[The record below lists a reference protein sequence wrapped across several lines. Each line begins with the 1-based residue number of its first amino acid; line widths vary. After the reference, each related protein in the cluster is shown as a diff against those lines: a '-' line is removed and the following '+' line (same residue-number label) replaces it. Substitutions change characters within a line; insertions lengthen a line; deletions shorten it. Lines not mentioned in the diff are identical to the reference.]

1 MEFKDT
7 EVWGFKHALR
17 GMRNP
22 MNSWEKS
29 DSGICK
35 GGDNGIGC
43 ENCAIQYM
51 CKHTYDRE
59 FKIGKEDMRLAQSL
73 LKAGN
78 EHAKFM
84 RMIHVAVDVD
94 MPRYWWAEADC
105 YKFGSKNSCSTMHT
119 IMKKEITIDDFVV
132 PQIIKDI
139 LHKSSKEKKKYTF
152 KCVLPLNAKLESK
165 VYSVNGYD
173 YEIFNNGEIYS
184 LPKDVPDSIG
194 RIRHYDRKLMTIGQ
208 NSGEYFSVRLGGRNG
223 GRLFP
228 VHKLLA
234 ELFIENDNPL
244 EKYEVNHKDG
254 DKGNCSLDNLE
265 WCTPSENNKH
275 AFDTGLKEVSL
286 YARYR
291 AYILNRK
298 VSPLDIKTIQ
308 EMYKNGYTQT
318 EIAKK
323 YNMNQTQISVIVRGN
338 INELSD
344 DFEEAY
350 VYETVIT
357 RLNELRQMYLD
368 TKDYGYIIRMKRM
381 LPEGFLQMRTW
392 DTNYAELRNMYF
404 QRRHHRLEEE
414 WIDTFCKWIE
424 SLPYAKELIMYEG
437 E

>member
-1 MEFKDT
+1 MEFKETD
-7 EVWGFKHALR
+7 VWGFKHALR

-22 MNSWEKS
+22 MDSWDKS
-29 DSGICK
+29 DSKYWLPNEFTNEKVC
-35 GGDNGIGC
+35 GDNVDWIPYHIG
-43 ENCAIQYM
+43 EN
-51 CKHTYDRE
+51 
-59 FKIGKEDMRLAQSL
+59 DMNLAQKLIKS
-73 LKAGN
+73 GN

-84 RMIHVAVDVD
+84 RMIHVSVDVD

-139 LHKSSKEKKKYTF
+139 LHKSSKIKKKYTF
-152 KCVLPLNAKLESK
+152 KCVLPPNVKLESK

-323 YNMNQTQISVIVRGN
+323 YNMNQTQISAILRGN

-350 VYETVIT
+350 IYETVIT

-368 TKDYGYIIRMKRM
+368 TKDYGYVIRMKRI

-392 DTNYAELRNMYF
+392 DTNYAEIRNMYF

-414 WIDTFCKWIE
+414 WVNIFCKWVE

>member
-1 MEFKDT
+1 MKFTNT
-7 EVWGFKHALR
+7 EVWGFSHSFR

-22 MNSWEKS
+22 KDSWKKS
-29 DSGICK
+29 DSGLCK
-35 GGDNGIGC
+35 GGDDGIGC
-43 ENCAIQYM
+43 DNCAIQDK
-51 CKHTYDRE
+51 CKHAYDGE
-59 FKIGKEDMRLAQSL
+59 YKIGKEDMRLAQTL
-73 LKAGN
+73 LRAGN
-78 EHAKFM
+78 EHSKFM
-84 RMIHVAVDVD
+84 RMIHVCVDVD

-105 YKFGSKNSCSTMHT
+105 YKFGTKNSCSTMHT
-119 IMKKEITIDDFVV
+119 IMKNEITIDDFAI

-139 LHKSSKEKKKYTF
+139 LHKSSNEKKKFKF
-152 KCVLPLNAKLESK
+152 KCVLPKNTQLTSK
-165 VYSVNGYD
+165 IYSINGYD
-173 YEIFNNGEIYS
+173 YEVFNNGEIYS

-223 GRLFP
+223 GKLVP

-234 ELFIENDNPL
+234 ELFIENDNPS
-244 EKYEVNHKDG
+244 EKIEVNHIDG

-265 WCTPSENNKH
+265 WCTPSENNQH

-286 YARYR
+286 YAKYK
-291 AYILNRK
+291 AYINNRK
-298 VSPLDIKTIQ
+298 VSLLDIRKIQ
-308 EMYKNGYTQT
+308 EMYSNGMTQT

-323 YNMNQTQISVIVRGN
+323 FGMKQAQISSILSGN
-338 INELSD
+338 VNEMSD

-350 VYETVIT
+350 IYETIIN

-368 TKDYGYIIRMKRM
+368 TKDYEYVIRMKRI

-404 QRRHHRLEEE
+404 QRENHRLKEE
-414 WIDTFCKWIE
+414 WQDTFCEWVR
-424 SLPYAKELIMYEG
+424 SLPYAEELITYKG

>member
-1 MEFKDT
+1 MEFKNT

-22 MNSWEKS
+22 KDSWDKS
-29 DSGICK
+29 DSEYWLPNK
-35 GGDNGIGC
+35 FME
-43 ENCAIQYM
+43 ENVSGEDIEWTPY
-51 CKHTYDRE
+51 H
-59 FKIGKEDMRLAQSL
+59 IGKNDMKLAQTL
-73 LKAGN
+73 IKAGN
-78 EHAKFM
+78 EHCKFM
-84 RMIHVAVDVD
+84 RMIHVSSDVD

-139 LHKSSKEKKKYTF
+139 LHKSSKRKKKYTF
-152 KCVLPLNAKLESK
+152 KCVLPPNVKLESK

-194 RIRHYDRKLMTIGQ
+194 RIRHYDRKLMIIGQ

-323 YNMNQTQISVIVRGN
+323 YNMNQTQISAILRGN

-350 VYETVIT
+350 IYETVIT

-368 TKDYGYIIRMKRM
+368 TKDYGYVIRMKRL

-392 DTNYAELRNMYF
+392 DTNYAELRNIYF
-404 QRRHHRLEEE
+404 QRRNHRLEEE
-414 WIDTFCKWIE
+414 WVNTFCKWVE
-424 SLPYAKELIMYEG
+424 SLPYAEELIIYEG

>member
-1 MEFKDT
+1 MD
-7 EVWGFKHALR
+7 
-17 GMRNP
+17 
-22 MNSWEKS
+22 SWDKS
-29 DSGICK
+29 DSKYWFPNEFMDEVVCGENIEWTPYH
-35 GGDNGIGC
+35 IG
-43 ENCAIQYM
+43 EN
-51 CKHTYDRE
+51 
-59 FKIGKEDMRLAQSL
+59 DMQLAHDL
-73 LKAGN
+73 LRAGS
-78 EHAKFM
+78 EHSKFM
-84 RMIHVAVDVD
+84 RMMHVSANVD
-94 MPRYWWAEADC
+94 MPRYWWSEADC

-139 LHKSSKEKKKYTF
+139 LHKSSKIKKKYTF
-152 KCVLPLNAKLESK
+152 KCVLPPNVKLESK

-265 WCTPSENNKH
+265 WWTPSENNKH
-275 AFDTGLKEVSL
+275 AFDTGLKEVNL

-323 YNMNQTQISVIVRGN
+323 YNMNQTQISAILRGN

-350 VYETVIT
+350 IYETVIT

-368 TKDYGYIIRMKRM
+368 TKDYGYVIRMKRI

-392 DTNYAELRNMYF
+392 DTNYAEIRNMYF

-414 WIDTFCKWIE
+414 WVNIFCKWVE

>member
-1 MEFKDT
+1 MEFKET

-22 MNSWEKS
+22 MDSWDKS
-29 DSGICK
+29 DSKYWLPNEFIDEKVCGNNVDWIPYH
-35 GGDNGIGC
+35 IG
-43 ENCAIQYM
+43 EN
-51 CKHTYDRE
+51 
-59 FKIGKEDMRLAQSL
+59 DMNLAQKL
-73 LKAGN
+73 IKAGN

-84 RMIHVAVDVD
+84 RMIHVSVDVD

-139 LHKSSKEKKKYTF
+139 LHKSSKIKKKYTF
-152 KCVLPLNAKLESK
+152 KCVLPPNVKLESK

-244 EKYEVNHKDG
+244 EKYEVNHKDVN
-254 DKGNCSLDNLE
+254 KSNCSLDNLV
-265 WCTPSENNKH
+265 WFTPSENN
-275 AFDTGLKEVSL
+275 
-286 YARYR
+286 
-291 AYILNRK
+291 
-298 VSPLDIKTIQ
+298 
-308 EMYKNGYTQT
+308 
-318 EIAKK
+318 
-323 YNMNQTQISVIVRGN
+323 
-338 INELSD
+338 
-344 DFEEAY
+344 
-350 VYETVIT
+350 
-357 RLNELRQMYLD
+357 
-368 TKDYGYIIRMKRM
+368 
-381 LPEGFLQMRTW
+381 
-392 DTNYAELRNMYF
+392 
-404 QRRHHRLEEE
+404 
-414 WIDTFCKWIE
+414 
-424 SLPYAKELIMYEG
+424 
-437 E
+437 

>member
-1 MEFKDT
+1 
-7 EVWGFKHALR
+7 
-17 GMRNP
+17 
-22 MNSWEKS
+22 
-29 DSGICK
+29 
-35 GGDNGIGC
+35 
-43 ENCAIQYM
+43 
-51 CKHTYDRE
+51 
-59 FKIGKEDMRLAQSL
+59 
-73 LKAGN
+73 
-78 EHAKFM
+78 
-84 RMIHVAVDVD
+84 
-94 MPRYWWAEADC
+94 MPP
-105 YKFGSKNSCSTMHT
+105 N
-119 IMKKEITIDDFVV
+119 V
-132 PQIIKDI
+132 
-139 LHKSSKEKKKYTF
+139 
-152 KCVLPLNAKLESK
+152 KLESK

-323 YNMNQTQISVIVRGN
+323 YNMNQTQISAILRGN

-350 VYETVIT
+350 IYETVIT

-368 TKDYGYIIRMKRM
+368 TKDYGYVIRMKRI

-404 QRRHHRLEEE
+404 QRRHHRLKEE
-414 WIDTFCKWIE
+414 WVNIFCKWVE

-437 E
+437 K

>member
-1 MEFKDT
+1 MEFKNT

-22 MNSWEKS
+22 KDSWDKS
-29 DSGICK
+29 DSEYWLPNK
-35 GGDNGIGC
+35 FME
-43 ENCAIQYM
+43 ENVSGEDIEWTPY
-51 CKHTYDRE
+51 H
-59 FKIGKEDMRLAQSL
+59 IGKNDMKLAQTL
-73 LKAGN
+73 IKAGN
-78 EHAKFM
+78 EHCKFM
-84 RMIHVAVDVD
+84 RMIHVSADVD

-139 LHKSSKEKKKYTF
+139 LHKSSKIKKKYTF
-152 KCVLPLNAKLESK
+152 KCVLPPNVKLESK

-173 YEIFNNGEIYS
+173 YEIFNNGKIYS

-323 YNMNQTQISVIVRGN
+323 YNMNQTQISAILRGN

-350 VYETVIT
+350 IYETVIT

-368 TKDYGYIIRMKRM
+368 TKDYGYVIRMKRL

-404 QRRHHRLEEE
+404 QRRHHRLKEE
-414 WIDTFCKWIE
+414 WIDTFCKWVE
-424 SLPYAKELIMYEG
+424 SLQYAKELIMYEG